1 MFEESV
7 QRAFLAVAIVFSIT
21 VLIALFDPRTSRSAT
36 PLSEDRIPAD
46 SVVAGPP
53 PPPPTVEF
61 FAEPAAEPEADGDQ
75 PGAVDV
81 AGDPIGATIDWHEER
96 SGMSLRAPMDG
107 CEATAVNLPPDE
119 IATRFRCEP
128 GDVRPA
134 APGQVILVVREPL
147 IEDERPQEV
156 ADDWTWARGLSM
168 GPFIVVDHGP
178 QSTVG
183 SAISVY
189 SGLTEVNE
197 FMSPGRQ
204 VDFDTVLGTNAP
216 AAEAPDPL
224 ADLGFELW
232 VDDVAHERGQSP
244 LAVPTFETALGHAE
258 QLATLIVAP
267 SDNTCP
273 FPGGTTNNLPNAP
286 RTYRSGTHQGV
297 DFNCAEPGHSATAVA
312 DGRVVMIVNDFK
324 DPAPGA
330 RNATLANAAA
340 AGTTP
345 HWILAMLYGNF
356 VVVDHGPIDG
366 VGQVTTIYAHLRRVD
381 NGIRLG
387 GLVARGQRL
396 GEVGNTGTSTAA
408 AELTDQEPGSIH
420 LHWELFVDGVY
431 LGRDL
436 SGPETEQVYA
446 TLLCPTGTAL
456 FGC

>member
-1 MFEESV
+1 MFEESM
-7 QRAFLAVAIVFSIT
+7 QRAFLAVAIVFAIT
-21 VLIALFDPRTSRSAT
+21 VLIALFDPRTSTSST
-36 PLSEDRIPAD
+36 PLSEESLAAE
-46 SVVAGPP
+46 SVVAEPTA
-53 PPPPTVEF
+53 PPPTPEPVVEEST
-61 FAEPAAEPEADGDQ
+61 AADDDQSAPAPS
-75 PGAVDV
+75 V
-81 AGDPIGATIDWHEER
+81 PIGETIDRHEER
-96 SGMSLRAPMDG
+96 SGLALRAPMDG
-107 CEATAVNLPPDE
+107 CAATATNLPPGE
-119 IATRFRCEP
+119 IASRFDCEP
-128 GDVRPA
+128 GDVRPV
-134 APGQVILVVREPL
+134 APGQVILVVREALVEGESPPE
-147 IEDERPQEV
+147 I
-156 ADDWTWARGLSM
+156 ADDWTWNRGLSM

-178 QSTVG
+178 QATVG

-204 VDFDTVLGTNAP
+204 VDFDTVLGTNVP
-216 AAEAPDPL
+216 TLDDPSGF

-232 VDDVAHERGQSP
+232 VDDVPHERGRSP
-244 LAVPTFETALGHAE
+244 LATPTFDTAQSYAQ

-273 FPGGTTNNLPNAP
+273 FPGSAINNLPNAD
-286 RTYRSGTHQGV
+286 RSYRSGTHQGV

-324 DPAPGA
+324 DPAPAA
-330 RNATLANAAA
+330 RNATLQNAAA

-345 HWILAMLYGNF
+345 HWILTMLYGNF

-366 VGQVTTIYAHLRRVD
+366 VGQVTTIYAHLKRVD

-396 GEVGNTGTSTAA
+396 GEVGNTGTSIAA
-408 AELTDQEPGSIH
+408 AEQTDEEPGSIH

-436 SGPETEQVYA
+436 NGLETAEVYSE
-446 TLLCPTGTAL
+446 LLCPTGTAL